1 MYVRNKKRF
10 YLLWGVGFLLYG
22 INILCRAIVNT
33 GAGDFS
39 SSLLW
44 VSFVFY
50 MLGNISIIVGI
61 GDLVERP
68 RVALLSLLLLP
79 LVPFTTYIL
88 SGPVLVGWSISLSP
102 YILICIGLIFIKRK
116 FPASL
121 DLFIIG
127 WIFLFLINLA
137 HPLNMIAPIYIDIL
151 AIIGKIIIYKGMT
164 NPRFSFLADDMKRY
178 LISGVAEKY
187 PQRISEHILLV
198 RPDSGRRDEDLEWIT
213 DQIRNNSLEG
223 TRTILVVLY
232 DLISLS
238 NLTTRGL
245 NEGDFYLVRM
255 LPSSEQ
261 KIQSFEDN
269 IAVMSDNLLQLEI
282 LISEIVAYSQER
294 RIRIDFILYTLSWII
309 HTHGW
314 ESVFNL
320 LTSKISNL
328 KNSDV
333 KFYGFYYPETHPP
346 EEITKFERLADKII
360 SFKESLD
367 AEF

>member
-1 MYVRNKKRF
+1 
-10 YLLWGVGFLLYG
+10 
-22 INILCRAIVNT
+22 
-33 GAGDFS
+33 
-39 SSLLW
+39 
-44 VSFVFY
+44 
-50 MLGNISIIVGI
+50 
-61 GDLVERP
+61 
-68 RVALLSLLLLP
+68 
-79 LVPFTTYIL
+79 
-88 SGPVLVGWSISLSP
+88 
-102 YILICIGLIFIKRK
+102 
-116 FPASL
+116 
-121 DLFIIG
+121 
-127 WIFLFLINLA
+127 
-137 HPLNMIAPIYIDIL
+137 
-151 AIIGKIIIYKGMT
+151 
-164 NPRFSFLADDMKRY
+164 
-178 LISGVAEKY
+178 
-187 PQRISEHILLV
+187 
-198 RPDSGRRDEDLEWIT
+198 
-213 DQIRNNSLEG
+213 
-223 TRTILVVLY
+223 
-232 DLISLS
+232 
-238 NLTTRGL
+238 L

-294 RIRIDFILYTLSWII
+294 RIRIDFIVYTLSWII